1 MRVVVGRIGRAQG
14 IRGEVTVEVRTDAP
28 EERFSTGAV
37 VSLSGR
43 AGLPDQITVAGH
55 RWQNARLILSIE
67 GVADRTAAEALRGAI
82 LEADVDLTESDEDE
96 YHDLALVGLA
106 VKQVDGAQLG
116 EIGEVL
122 HLPGQDVLAVARPD
136 GSELL
141 VPFVHQIVTEVDIA
155 GGFVVVE
162 LPEGLAELA

>member
-1 MRVVVGRIGRAQG
+1 MSTTTSPLSAWRSSRS
-14 IRGEVTVEVRTDAP
+14 TAP
-28 EERFSTGAV
+28 
-37 VSLSGR
+37 
-43 AGLPDQITVAGH
+43 
-55 RWQNARLILSIE
+55 
-67 GVADRTAAEALRGAI
+67 
-82 LEADVDLTESDEDE
+82 
-96 YHDLALVGLA
+96 
-106 VKQVDGAQLG
+106 QLG